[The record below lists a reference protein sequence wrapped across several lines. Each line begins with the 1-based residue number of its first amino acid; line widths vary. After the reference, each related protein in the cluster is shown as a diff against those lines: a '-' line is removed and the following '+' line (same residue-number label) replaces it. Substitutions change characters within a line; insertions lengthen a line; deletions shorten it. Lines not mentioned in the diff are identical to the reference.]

1 MTRTKK
7 GGVVSVGPDGEALA
21 AARGN
26 DNTTPTG
33 PGSRKKGKKKTPKS
47 PLKFLDADTDSPC
60 KICRKVVDSGPKS
73 EAVEC
78 DRCSAW
84 VHFNCSK
91 LGREEY
97 EYLTNHPHTQML
109 WFCKT
114 CRAEMKETRDVK
126 GDRLAQQGA
135 KIDSFTEVINSIQ
148 KQMSD
153 LKGEMTKVVKNTTD
167 NGWTEVTS
175 NGGTS
180 RGPTQMQIQVSE
192 ALEDQK
198 EKEEKRNNIILF
210 NVPETIK
217 SDEKTEFSQDLET
230 IKEIISVVHPNADT
244 VALSGKNV
252 MRLGGRRDGK
262 VRPIKIQ
269 FQEDFTKGKVFR
281 NSAKLRNSE
290 KYGKVNI
297 SGDKTKKELEADRLL
312 REKLMAAR
320 LEKPDDDL
328 IIYRGNIIPR
338 RERPARA

>member
-1 MTRTKK
+1 
-7 GGVVSVGPDGEALA
+7 
-21 AARGN
+21 
-26 DNTTPTG
+26 
-33 PGSRKKGKKKTPKS
+33 
-47 PLKFLDADTDSPC
+47 
-60 KICRKVVDSGPKS
+60 
-73 EAVEC
+73 
-78 DRCSAW
+78 
-84 VHFNCSK
+84 
-91 LGREEY
+91 
-97 EYLTNHPHTQML
+97 
-109 WFCKT
+109 
-114 CRAEMKETRDVK
+114 
-126 GDRLAQQGA
+126 
-135 KIDSFTEVINSIQ
+135 
-148 KQMSD
+148 
-153 LKGEMTKVVKNTTD
+153 
-167 NGWTEVTS
+167 
-175 NGGTS
+175 
-180 RGPTQMQIQVSE
+180 MQIQVSE

-281 NSAKLRNSE
+281 NSAKLRSSE
-290 KYGKVNI
+290 KFGKVNI